1 MWCPECKNEY
11 REGITR
17 CVDCDVDLVE
27 TLPEESEEEPI
38 SEEMLNELKAAE
50 NIYDSFGDSDAE
62 SDNDDMPDNLKV
74 SKSSV
79 YVKSMYKYN
88 DFKFSGFS
96 FIGFA
101 ILGFIFI
108 VLNVC
113 KVIPFLTTFS
123 IIVLTALF
131 ILFAIIG
138 ISSLIAAKRIKANIG
153 EEETQIDTIKEW
165 MQKAFTDDF
174 FEALK
179 DEEADEEN
187 QYFIYSEKMNEDV
200 RLNFPNA
207 DTTLLDELTDELL
220 NDYLESFKE

>member
-27 TLPEESEEEPI
+27 VLPDEPEEERIPEEILKE
-38 SEEMLNELKAAE
+38 LNAAE
-50 NIYDSFGDSDAE
+50 NINDSFDDSDGE
-62 SDNDDMPDNLKV
+62 LDNDDIPDNLKV

-79 YVKSMYKYN
+79 YVKSMDKYN

-101 ILGFIFI
+101 ILGFMFI

-131 ILFAIIG
+131 ALFAIIG
-138 ISSLIAAKRIKANIG
+138 ISSLITAKRIKANIG
-153 EEETQIDTIKEW
+153 EEETQIDAIKEW
-165 MQKAFTDDF
+165 MKETFTDDF
-174 FEALK
+174 FASLR
-179 DEEADEEN
+179 DEDADEEN
-187 QYFIYSEKMNEDV
+187 QYFIYSEKMNKDV
-200 RLNFPNA
+200 RLKFP
-207 DTTLLDELTDELL
+207 DTDITLLDELTDELL
-220 NDYLESFKE
+220 NDYLESSQE